1 MVVPEAVAAN
11 GSLRDLACYDS
22 SIAFH
27 AGETTDRSD
36 CFALP
41 LRLRA
46 FRLARPEKKSL
57 FKLWSSR
64 IDYSSMRREASITL
78 RIPIAKNAT
87 RIPGGVL
94 QKSELRQRPFRRR
107 MRRDIKMYQPA
118 AITLDHDKDKKNLE
132 EGSRYCE
139 EIDGSQLSR
148 VIV

>member
-1 MVVPEAVAAN
+1 MLAKQQTGAIVSPAN
-11 GSLRDLACYDS
+11 NRGDY
-22 SIAFH
+22 
-27 AGETTDRSD
+27 

-107 MRRDIKMYQPA
+107 MGRDVVVDPISMTAK
-118 AITLDHDKDKKNLE
+118 T
-132 EGSRYCE
+132 
-139 EIDGSQLSR
+139 
-148 VIV
+148 